1 MNTAKTDAGRIR
13 IGIVGLGSIAQKA
26 YIPVLSQETHWTF
39 AGVFSPDQQKMR
51 TLCQQYRL
59 SGYSSLQAMASVC
72 DAVMVHSS
80 TASHYDVISTLL
92 HLGVHVCVDKPLAE
106 TLPQAEA
113 LLALADRQ
121 GKTVMVGFN
130 RRFAP
135 GYRSL
140 KSTLLHPD
148 SVRVEKYCA
157 DNVGPQPARFTLL
170 DDYLHVVDT
179 ALWLAGEGAA
189 LLGGVIR
196 NNAAGQLVFAEHL
209 FASST
214 CQVVTSMHRCAGS
227 QRESVQ
233 MIGQGAIHHVDNL
246 SDCWLE
252 SGGIITRSP
261 APSWQSILEQRGF
274 VGAVHHFVD
283 SLEKGVQ
290 PQTSGEQAI
299 LAQRV
304 VESLLTSC

>member
-1 MNTAKTDAGRIR
+1 MNTAKTDAQRIR
-13 IGIVGLGSIAQKA
+13 IGMVGLGSIAQKA
-26 YIPVLSQETHWTF
+26 YLPVLSQETHWRFT
-39 AGVFSPDQQKMR
+39 GVFSPDQPKMR

-59 SGYSSLQAMASVC
+59 AGYSSLEALASAC

-80 TASHYDVISTLL
+80 TASHYEVISALL
-92 HLGVHVCVDKPLAE
+92 RLGVHVYVDKPLAE
-106 TLPQAEA
+106 TLAQAEA
-113 LLALADRQ
+113 LLALAERQ

-130 RRFAP
+130 RRFSP
-135 GYRSL
+135 GYQSL

-148 SVRVEKYCA
+148 SVRVEKHRV
-157 DNVGPQPARFTLL
+157 DNVGPQSARFTLL

-179 ALWLAGEGAA
+179 ALWLAGEGAVSQ
-189 LLGGVIR
+189 GGVIR

-209 FASST
+209 FASAT
-214 CQVVTSMHRCAGS
+214 CQIVTSMHRCAGS

-233 MIGQGAIHHVDNL
+233 VMGQGAIHHVDNL
-246 SDCWLE
+246 SDCWQE
-252 SGGIITRSP
+252 SGGIITRQLT
-261 APSWQSILEQRGF
+261 PSWQSMLEQRGF
-274 VGAVHHFVD
+274 VGAVHHFID
-283 SLEKGVQ
+283 SLEKGIQ